1 MALTPNDV
9 QKMRFATRLR
19 GYDPSEVEAFLGLVA
34 DELQGR
40 LSELE
45 RVQQAWRDQQ
55 DALREAQS
63 RQRELQ
69 EALLRAQKVA
79 EEIVASAHKEAE
91 LLLKEAE
98 LTGDRIVNQSLE
110 QATHIESK
118 ITELRLARR
127 EVQARLQS
135 TIDLYQRIL
144 EADREEER
152 TTATLHTLSR
162 PRRK

>member
-9 QKMRFATRLR
+9 QKMRFPTKLR
-19 GYDPSEVEAFLGLVA
+19 GYDPSEVESFLKLVA
-34 DELQGR
+34 DELQDR
-40 LSELE
+40 LAELE
-45 RVQQAWRDQQ
+45 RTQQAWREQ
-55 DALREAQS
+55 
-63 RQRELQ
+63 Q
-69 EALLRAQKVA
+69 EALLQAQGRQHELQDALLRSQKVA
-79 EEIVASAHKEAE
+79 EEIVASARKEAE
-91 LLLKEAE
+91 LMIKEAE

-135 TIDLYQRIL
+135 TVDLYQRIL

-152 TTATLHTLSR
+152 TTATLHTLAR